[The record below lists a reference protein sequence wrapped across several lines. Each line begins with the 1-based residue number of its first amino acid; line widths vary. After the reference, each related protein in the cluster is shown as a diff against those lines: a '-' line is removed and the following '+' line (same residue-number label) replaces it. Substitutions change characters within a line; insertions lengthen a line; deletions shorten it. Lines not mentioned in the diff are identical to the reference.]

1 MREVARWTVS
11 PSEAFMP
18 QEIVE
23 NSGLNGQD
31 GSQQVVEMQKRP
43 ETRESR
49 QLNADADPANDIEFQ
64 PVD

>member
-1 MREVARWTVS
+1 
-11 PSEAFMP
+11 
-18 QEIVE
+18 
-23 NSGLNGQD
+23 
-31 GSQQVVEMQKRP
+31 MQKRP